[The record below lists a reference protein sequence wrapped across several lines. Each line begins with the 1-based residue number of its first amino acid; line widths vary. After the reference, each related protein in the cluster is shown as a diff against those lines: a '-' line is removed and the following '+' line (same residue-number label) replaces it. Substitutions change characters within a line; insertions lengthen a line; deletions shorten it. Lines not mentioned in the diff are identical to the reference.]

1 MHVAQHAVTPR
12 TARALI
18 AEQVPELAGLGL
30 RRVGREGTDTV
41 LYRVGPGH
49 IARFPRLPG
58 AEAQIDRVAR
68 WLPALAPHLPLEVP
82 RIGRI
87 GAPGLGYPFRW
98 TLGPWVAGRDAFAA
112 PASDQM
118 GVAASV
124 ADFLIALHSLPC
136 PQGAPLRGA
145 ADRMDHLL
153 AGLDPFIAGF
163 EGEADQGIL
172 RRRVAEAARE
182 VPEYRAAPVW
192 VHGDL
197 HPLNLLTR
205 RGRLSGVIDWGTM
218 GLGDPGMDLMVGW
231 TLLDP
236 PARRLL
242 RERLRPDPAA
252 WARGRALALAKAIMA
267 IPYYRRSNPVFHA
280 AMKRTLERILQEAE
294 G

>member
-1 MHVAQHAVTPR
+1 MHAAENAVTTR
-12 TARALI
+12 TAQALI
-18 AEQVPELAGLGL
+18 AGQVPELAGLGL

-49 IARFPRLPG
+49 IARFPRLSA

-68 WLPALAPHLPLEVP
+68 WLPALAAHLPLEVP
-82 RIGRI
+82 RIDLI

-98 TLGPWVAGRDAFAA
+98 TVGPWVAGRDAFAA
-112 PASDQM
+112 PPPDQM
-118 GVAASV
+118 EAGASV
-124 ADFLIALHSLPC
+124 ADFLIALHSLPR
-136 PQGAPLRGA
+136 PEGAPLRDD
-145 ADRMDHLL
+145 ADRLDRIL

-163 EGEADQGIL
+163 EGEADQGVL
-172 RRRVAEAARE
+172 RRLVAEARE
-182 VPEYRAAPVW
+182 VPGFRAAPVW

-197 HPLNLLTR
+197 HPLNLVTR

-218 GLGDPGMDLMVGW
+218 GPGDPGVDMMVGW

-236 PARRLL
+236 PARRVL
-242 RERLRPDPAA
+242 RDRLRPDPAV

-280 AMKRTLERILQEAE
+280 AMKRTLDRVLQEADS
-294 G
+294 